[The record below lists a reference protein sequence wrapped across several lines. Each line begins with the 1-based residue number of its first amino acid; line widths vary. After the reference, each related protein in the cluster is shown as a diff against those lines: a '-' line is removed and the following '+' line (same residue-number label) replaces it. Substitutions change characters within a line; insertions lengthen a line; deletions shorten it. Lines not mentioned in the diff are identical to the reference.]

1 MDAFV
6 LSRLA
11 REIEARWGGAWVQ
24 GAWVDLAGRV
34 VLQLRAPGR
43 SGFLVLSPA
52 GPAPGVGVLPRR
64 PPVPSRP
71 PAVAAYVRAHG
82 VGGRL
87 RGARCTAFDRVLE
100 VRLRRGAEGV
110 GLVLDLSARRG
121 AVLVLDGEGRV
132 VLAHR
137 PGPGRGPAGAG
148 IGRPYRPPPVPEGRV
163 RAPEAPGIL
172 PEALAGEEPLQR
184 RVVGLGTH
192 TAREAERRVRAAPEP
207 AGAWGE
213 LLAEVDRPGSL
224 WVYPDVLSAVELA
237 HRPGEGERRAD
248 ALEAAGEWMEARLRS
263 RDREETERDRVR
275 AEAEHRRR
283 LERRIARI
291 RTDLERLP
299 DPGRLRALADAL
311 AASLHAVER
320 GARRVVVPDPQRSG
334 VEVEVPL
341 DPGLSPSENLDLLY
355 RRARKAE
362 RAREALAERLEASL
376 RELEAGPS
384 PREPGRARDALAGSG
399 SGPFG
404 RYRSSDGWPIW
415 VGRNGR
421 ENDRLLREAR
431 PWDLW
436 LHARDAPGAHVLV
449 RKPGREARCPERTLL
464 EAAGLAALHS
474 RKAADGAVEVMVLE
488 AGRVRKPKGASPGRV
503 LVAGERTV
511 RVRPGWGNPRP
522 WGGGG

>member
-11 REIEARWGGAWVQ
+11 REIEARWGGARVQ

-34 VLQLRAPGR
+34 VLRLRAPGR
-43 SGFLVLSPA
+43 SGCLVLSPE

-64 PPVPSRP
+64 PPAPPRP

-87 RGARCTAFDRVLE
+87 EGARCVAFDRVLE
-100 VRLRRGAEGV
+100 VRLRRGDDGV
-110 GLVLDLSARRG
+110 GLILDLSGRRG

-132 VLAHR
+132 VLVHR

-163 RAPEAPGIL
+163 RAPEVPGIL
-172 PEALAGEEPLQR
+172 PEALAGAEPLHR
-184 RVVGLGTH
+184 RVVGLGAH
-192 TAREAERRVRAAPEP
+192 TAREAERRVRAAPDP
-207 AGAWGE
+207 AAAWRE
-213 LLAEVDRPGSL
+213 LLAEVDRPGPL
-224 WVYPDVLSAVELA
+224 WVYPDTVSPVELG
-237 HRPGEGERRAD
+237 HRPGEGDRRAD

-263 RDREETERDRVR
+263 RDREETERDRAR

-291 RTDLERLP
+291 RADLERLP
-299 DPGRLRALADAL
+299 DPAGIRALADAL
-311 AASLHAVER
+311 AASLPAVSR
-320 GARRVVVPDPQRSG
+320 GARRVAVPDPCRPG

-376 RELEAGPS
+376 RELEAGPA
-384 PREPGRARDALAGSG
+384 PREPGEARGARSRA
-399 SGPFG
+399 GPFG

-436 LHARDAPGAHVLV
+436 LHVRDAPGAHVLV

-474 RKAADGAVEVMVLE
+474 RRAADGAVEVMVLE

-522 WGGGG
+522 WEGRG